1 MHGIIIQI
9 ALELRSGDSP
19 SYAQTTKSIV
29 ATNPGVNGVTCPR
42 SCRGSIRGLLSL
54 FVYTSAL
61 RLITELGGG
70 DVQGQGKGW
79 ANG

>member
-29 ATNPGVNGVTCPR
+29 ATNPGVNGVTCPS

-54 FVYTSAL
+54 FVCLHDISFESHY
-61 RLITELGGG
+61 RGDGDLG
-70 DVQGQGKGW
+70 QQF
-79 ANG
+79 